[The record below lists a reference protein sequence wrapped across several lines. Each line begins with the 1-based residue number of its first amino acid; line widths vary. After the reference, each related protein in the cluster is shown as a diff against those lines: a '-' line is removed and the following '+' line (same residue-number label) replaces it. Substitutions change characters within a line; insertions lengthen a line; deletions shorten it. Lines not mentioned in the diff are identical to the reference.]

1 MEMSVDQF
9 EEAKLRSEPKNE
21 NTAVNEQ
28 AKVGGKLKLRLQ
40 CTGSRDRSSRELRK
54 AL

>member
-1 MEMSVDQF
+1 MEMSVDLF

-28 AKVGGKLKLRLQ
+28 AKVGGKLKIRLS
-40 CTGSRDRSSRELRK
+40 GIKPAKDGVESFN
-54 AL
+54 